1 MQENHSAIQTGT
13 PNKLADFPIRTL
25 ILSMGMPMVLSMV
38 LQAVYNI
45 VDTVFVSHMK
55 NGATAVLALTDSYS
69 IQLLIVAV
77 GVGTGIGIN
86 ALLSKTLGERNS
98 EKAACIA
105 GNGIFLAICI
115 YAVFLLFGIFGTKP
129 FIAMQANGN
138 ALRQEMGE
146 QYLRICCMGSF
157 GSIGYTVYERFLQGT
172 GRTNL
177 STIAQI
183 TGAALNILLDPLF
196 IFGLDMGVVGAAVA
210 TVVGQ
215 VASLVMAML
224 FHYRWDREIRQDWKR
239 IRPRWGLIRG
249 IYAIGIPA
257 AVMQGLLSV
266 MVLFVNLVFGTQ
278 GDLAEPLQAAYG
290 IYYKI
295 QQFALF
301 AAFGLSNTL
310 ITVVAFHYGRRE
322 KARLRQCVRYGLL
335 YAAGLMLIVTVLF
348 QLFAAPISGLF
359 QSDGSR
365 EVQQLCMRSMRICT
379 LGYVFMGITVL
390 IQGILQGFHC
400 VFSPLLLALLRLLVL
415 PIPFCLLFLMYER
428 GAELVWWAFPLAECI
443 TAVVSVPIL
452 LRTFRKKTM
461 PSA

>member
-278 GDLAEPLQAAYG
+278 GDLAEPLQAA
-290 IYYKI
+290 
-295 QQFALF
+295 
-301 AAFGLSNTL
+301 
-310 ITVVAFHYGRRE
+310 
-322 KARLRQCVRYGLL
+322 
-335 YAAGLMLIVTVLF
+335 
-348 QLFAAPISGLF
+348 
-359 QSDGSR
+359 
-365 EVQQLCMRSMRICT
+365 
-379 LGYVFMGITVL
+379 
-390 IQGILQGFHC
+390 
-400 VFSPLLLALLRLLVL
+400 
-415 PIPFCLLFLMYER
+415 
-428 GAELVWWAFPLAECI
+428 
-443 TAVVSVPIL
+443 
-452 LRTFRKKTM
+452 
-461 PSA
+461 

>member
-1 MQENHSAIQTGT
+1 MQENHSATQTRT

-98 EKAACIA
+98 KKAACIA

-146 QYLRICCMGSF
+146 QYLRICCIGSF

-224 FHYRWDREIRQDWKR
+224 FHYRWDKEIRQDWKR
-239 IRPRWGLIRG
+239 IRPQWGLIRG

-278 GDLAEPLQAAYG
+278 GDMAEPLQAAYG

-301 AAFGLSNTL
+301 AAVCSLRAAVRRRTDAYSDSFVSAVCSTDLRFVPERRQQGSAAALHAVYAYLYAGLCVYGNHCADTGHLAGLSL
-310 ITVVAFHYGRRE
+310 
-322 KARLRQCVRYGLL
+322 CVFTA
-335 YAAGLMLIVTVLF
+335 AAGTASPACAAGSVL
-348 QLFAAPISGLF
+348 S
-359 QSDGSR
+359 
-365 EVQQLCMRSMRICT
+365 
-379 LGYVFMGITVL
+379 
-390 IQGILQGFHC
+390 
-400 VFSPLLLALLRLLVL
+400 
-415 PIPFCLLFLMYER
+415 
-428 GAELVWWAFPLAECI
+428 
-443 TAVVSVPIL
+443 AVPD
-452 LRTFRKKTM
+452 
-461 PSA
+461 A

>member
-1 MQENHSAIQTGT
+1 MQENHSATQTGT

-196 IFGLDMGVVGAAVA
+196 
-210 TVVGQ
+210 
-215 VASLVMAML
+215 
-224 FHYRWDREIRQDWKR
+224 RKR
-239 IRPRWGLIRG
+239 
-249 IYAIGIPA
+249 
-257 AVMQGLLSV
+257 
-266 MVLFVNLVFGTQ
+266 
-278 GDLAEPLQAAYG
+278 
-290 IYYKI
+290 
-295 QQFALF
+295 
-301 AAFGLSNTL
+301 
-310 ITVVAFHYGRRE
+310 
-322 KARLRQCVRYGLL
+322 
-335 YAAGLMLIVTVLF
+335 
-348 QLFAAPISGLF
+348 
-359 QSDGSR
+359 
-365 EVQQLCMRSMRICT
+365 
-379 LGYVFMGITVL
+379 
-390 IQGILQGFHC
+390 
-400 VFSPLLLALLRLLVL
+400 
-415 PIPFCLLFLMYER
+415 
-428 GAELVWWAFPLAECI
+428 
-443 TAVVSVPIL
+443 
-452 LRTFRKKTM
+452 
-461 PSA
+461 